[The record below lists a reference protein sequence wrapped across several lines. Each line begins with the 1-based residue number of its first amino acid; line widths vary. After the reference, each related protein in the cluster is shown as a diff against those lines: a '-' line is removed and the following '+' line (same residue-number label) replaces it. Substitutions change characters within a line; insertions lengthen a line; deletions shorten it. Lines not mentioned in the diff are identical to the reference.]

1 MSITNLRKILIFIA
15 IVIASLY
22 FSFTTVV
29 KLNVRANNE
38 LMQSSYRIEE
48 YLDII
53 YSFINDVG
61 EVGTKYFAVDD
72 VRIDS
77 GLQDLVFNDDNTY
90 NTPDYLM
97 QHNRRLIGIG
107 SKDDVLENAYYINVA
122 YIFDRFFSDIST
134 GFSYI
139 TSVNYYSKH
148 DFVYMYSNIG
158 EDYLKKFDFYDQK
171 EKNNQTI
178 KEIQKGNDV
187 IWTPVINENYLGEK
201 ELVLSVPVYN
211 DSEIEGIININYSL
225 NTIQDIINNNF
236 YETYL
241 INKNGYVISSN
252 YHKAN
257 NTDLFPNIIENKLF
271 GITRGKSIIDYAFN
285 IYNNE
290 WVTVNL
296 NYYKFSD
303 KLVDEF
309 VMFMYIPI
317 YTYFSSVII
326 GVISVVFV
334 GLIAFWLNQ
343 VYDKITVMRNRLN
356 DKYDETSKLKV
367 ELEKVAT
374 VDFLTK
380 LYNRRFLFDKLDEV
394 RKNNASNSDANFVVM
409 IMDIDHFKNVNDTY
423 GHAFGDE
430 VLKTVSNTVAKSIRK
445 SDMVCRWGGEEILVV
460 LVNSDIEDG
469 LLVAKKIK
477 DKVSS
482 TATKSVD
489 TVAKVTLSIGVKEV
503 KMIGDFDKALTD
515 ADSALYEAKKTGRNK
530 VVLYENM
537 SNDI

>member
-97 QHNRRLIGIG
+97 QHNRRLIGVG

-139 TSVNYYSKH
+139 TSVSYYSKH
-148 DFVYMYSNIG
+148 DFIYMYSNIG

-178 KEIQKGNDV
+178 KEIQKENDV

-241 INKNGYVISSN
+241 INKNGCVISSN